1 MPTHSLAK
9 HLARCLF
16 RSFTELLSRARCSF
30 LWTGPARHVDP
41 TPAWWGPNAAC
52 DQRTKA
58 QQNTASATKMRGASP
73 TVIEGQLGERQLTHH
88 AWFGYRERV
97 DKRAWSTM
105 KSCWGAVKCRGLT
118 TKSSDGQPGYW
129 YQSRWLG
136 RSLAARH
143 VAYRL
148 WASR

>member
-9 HLARCLF
+9 HLARSLF
-16 RSFTELLSRARCSF
+16 RSFTELLSRAGCSF

-41 TPAWWGPNAAC
+41 TPAWWGPNSAC
-52 DQRTKA
+52 DQRTKRNKT
-58 QQNTASATKMRGASP
+58 QRQRASP

-97 DKRAWSTM
+97 HKRASSTM
-105 KSCWGAVKCRGLT
+105 KSCWGAFKCRGLT
-118 TKSSDGQPGYW
+118 TKSSDGQPHYW
-129 YQSRWLG
+129 YQSRWFG
-136 RSLAARH
+136 RSLAARR